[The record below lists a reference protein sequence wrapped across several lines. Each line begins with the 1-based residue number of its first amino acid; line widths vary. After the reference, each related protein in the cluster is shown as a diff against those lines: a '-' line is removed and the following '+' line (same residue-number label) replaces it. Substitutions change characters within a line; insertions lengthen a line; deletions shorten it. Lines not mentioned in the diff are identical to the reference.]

1 MRIGIVQGPNLNR
14 LGLRNPAKYG
24 TRTLTDIIA
33 DIDRTG
39 ENLGFTAVHTQSSH
53 EGDLVDWVHAAE
65 VDAFV
70 VNPAGLT
77 PVGYS
82 LLDAL
87 KDSTRPWAVV
97 HISQFHAIDGRDR
110 VDIFAPY
117 ATLYI
122 AGAGW
127 IGYSLACRALAQEA
141 P

>member
-1 MRIGIVQGPNLNR
+1 M
-14 LGLRNPAKYG
+14 
-24 TRTLTDIIA
+24 
-33 DIDRTG
+33 
-39 ENLGFTAVHTQSSH
+39 
-53 EGDLVDWVHAAE
+53 
-65 VDAFV
+65 

-110 VDIFAPY
+110 EDIFAPY

-127 IGYSLACRALAQEA
+127 IGYSLACRALAQDA